1 MEAAPIPLP
10 LQLAPGALV
19 IGCLFLFGRVWPSR
33 MGIVLT
39 VWAML
44 LYYLSWR
51 IGETIDWGASA
62 PALGWM
68 LLVLAVELLAIGD
81 AVILHL
87 MLLKGTDRSL
97 EADRHMI
104 RLSSADPG
112 SLPPVDVYIAT
123 YNEPLDVLEKTIQG
137 ALALEWP
144 DRRVWVLD
152 DGRRPWL
159 RDYCAQKGAG
169 WITRPDNAG
178 AKAGNINHALQVT
191 DAPYVAVF
199 DADFVPRQD
208 FLLRTMG
215 FFADEKVGIVQVPHS
230 FYNSDPMQ
238 ANLSL
243 RQAMP
248 DDQRFFFEAIMPG
261 RDGWDAAFCCG
272 SNSVTRRALFDEIG
286 GGLPHGSIT
295 EDMLLTLAGLRA
307 GYVTRYLNEPL
318 AWGLAPES
326 VEAFFVQRQRWA
338 QGAMQILHLK
348 EGPLGPGLSFVHRL
362 MFLPTHWISQ
372 GLAMLIGIV
381 APILF
386 LLTGVVPLTNVTLD
400 SVVQRLLPMVI
411 ASLGGIAALAPGRYY
426 PTAAQVMGLFQ
437 SFRILPVALQ
447 TLVRP
452 KGIPFR
458 VTPKG
463 REAGMGWEQGIFWV
477 AAALL
482 ALNLLGLGINARP
495 DYRIV
500 DQAALVPMV
509 AFWSLLNM
517 VMLGLVMLMCL
528 QMPARRGEERFRLT
542 ERVVLERPGA
552 PPLTALQGD
561 ISLTGLGVDGLE
573 NAGFAV
579 GQELTVRISD
589 VGRVPARVVRVHGG
603 RVGLVFGQAEPQVR
617 DRLVVKLYATGMIE
631 HPARPTVWAASYSLV
646 SRLWLA
652 RMTSNPIAP
661 DATSEQTP
669 MEKLPPGRRVLPPIS
684 APQQADRLR
693 A

>member
-1 MEAAPIPLP
+1 VEAAPIPLP

-19 IGCLFLFGRVWPSR
+19 IGGLFLFGRVWPSR
-33 MGIVLT
+33 LGIVLT
-39 VWAML
+39 IWAML
-44 LYYLSWR
+44 LYYLEWR
-51 IGETIDWGASA
+51 IGETIDWSASL
-62 PALGWM
+62 PALAWM
-68 LLVLAVELLAIGD
+68 LFVLAVELLAIGD
-81 AVILHL
+81 SAVLHL
-87 MLLKGTDRSL
+87 MLLKGTDRSR
-97 EADRHMI
+97 EADHHMI
-104 RLSSADPG
+104 RLCRAEPA

-123 YNEPLDVLEKTIQG
+123 YNEPMEVLEKTIQG

-144 DRRVWVLD
+144 DCRVWVLD

-159 RDYCAQKGAG
+159 RDYCAAKGAG
-169 WITRPDNAG
+169 WITRPDNKG
-178 AKAGNINHALQVT
+178 AKAGNINHALPLT
-191 DAPYVAVF
+191 EAPFVAVF

-215 FFADEKVGIVQVPHS
+215 FFEEETVGIVQVPHS

-248 DDQRFFFEAIMPG
+248 DDQRFFFEGIMPG

-272 SNSVTRRALFDEIG
+272 SNSVTRRALFDAIG

-348 EGPLGPGLSFVHRL
+348 EGPFGPNLRFMHRL
-362 MFLPTHWISQ
+362 MFLPTHYVSQ
-372 GLAMLIGIV
+372 GLAMLVGIV

-386 LLTGVVPLTNVTLD
+386 LLTGAVPLTNVTLD

-452 KGIPFR
+452 HGIPFR

-463 REAGMGWEQGIFWV
+463 RDAGMGWEQGIFW
-477 AAALL
+477 AAAVLFALNVLGL
-482 ALNLLGLGINARP
+482 ALNARP

-500 DQAALVPMV
+500 EQAALVPMV

-517 VMLGLVMLMCL
+517 VMPGLVMLMCL

-542 ERVVLERPGA
+542 ERVVLERDGE
-552 PPLTALQGD
+552 PPLAALQGD
-561 ISLTGLGVDGLE
+561 ISLTGLGLDGVAA
-573 NAGFAV
+573 AGLHV
-579 GQELTVRISD
+579 GQNLVVRISD
-589 VGRVPARVVRVHGG
+589 VGRVPGQVVRIQGD
-603 RVGLVFGQAEPQVR
+603 RVGLQFGQMEPRAR
-617 DRLVVKLYATGMIE
+617 DKLVVKLYATGMID
-631 HPARPTVWAASYSLV
+631 HAARPTIWEASFSLI

-652 RMTSNPIAP
+652 QMSAEPLPPEPAAP
-661 DATSEQTP
+661 S
-669 MEKLPPGRRVLPPIS
+669 EKLPAARRVVPPL
-684 APQQADRLR
+684 AREEPTERLR

>member
-19 IGCLFLFGRVWPSR
+19 IGALILFGRVWPSR
-33 MGIVLT
+33 LGIVLT
-39 VWAML
+39 VWTML

-51 IGETIDWGASA
+51 IGDTIDWHASPA
-62 PALGWM
+62 ALGWM
-68 LLVLAVELLAIGD
+68 LFVLSVELLAIAD
-81 AVILHL
+81 SAILHM
-87 MLLKGTDRSL
+87 MLLKGTNRSI
-97 EADRHMI
+97 EADHHMTRI
-104 RLSSADPG
+104 ARADPQ

-123 YNEPLDVLEKTIQG
+123 YNEPMEVLEKTIQG

-144 DRRVWVLD
+144 DCRVWVLD

-159 RDYCAQKGAG
+159 RDYCAAKGAG
-169 WITRPDNAG
+169 WITRPDNKG
-178 AKAGNINHALQVT
+178 AKAGNINHALPLT

-215 FFADEKVGIVQVPHS
+215 FFEDEKVGIVQVPHS

-348 EGPLGPGLSFVHRL
+348 EGPLGPNLRFMHRL
-362 MFLPTHWISQ
+362 MFLPTHYVSQ
-372 GLAMLIGIV
+372 GLAMLVGIL

-386 LLTGVVPLTNVTLD
+386 LLTGAVPLTNVTLD

-426 PTAAQVMGLFQ
+426 PMAAQVMGLFQ

-452 KGIPFR
+452 HGIPFR

-463 REAGMGWEQGIFWV
+463 RDAGMGWEQGIFWV
-477 AAALL
+477 AALL
-482 ALNLLGLGINARP
+482 FGLNVLGLAINARP

-500 DQAALVPMV
+500 EQAALVPMV
-509 AFWSLLNM
+509 AFWSVLNM
-517 VMLGLVMLMCL
+517 AMLGLVMLMCL
-528 QMPARRGEERFRLT
+528 QMPVRRGEERFRLT
-542 ERVVLERPGA
+542 ERVVVERTGE
-552 PPLTALQGD
+552 PPLAVLQGD
-561 ISLTGLGVDGLE
+561 ISLTGLGLDGIAT
-573 NAGFAV
+573 AGFAI
-579 GQELTVRISD
+579 GQELVVRISD
-589 VGRVPARVVRVHGG
+589 VGRVPARVVRIHGE
-603 RVGLVFGQAEPQVR
+603 RVGLVFGQMQPKAR
-617 DRLVVKLYATGMIE
+617 DSLVVKLYAAGMIG
-631 HPARPTVWAASYSLV
+631 HAPRPTVWQATYSLI

-652 RMTSNPIAP
+652 QMSAEALAP
-661 DATSEQTP
+661 EPTMP
-669 MEKLPPGRRVLPPIS
+669 VEKLAPAQRMIPPARRS
-684 APQQADRLR
+684 AADERMR